1 MRVGYARVSTLDQSP
16 ELQLQAL
23 TAAGC
28 EKVYGEKAS
37 GDRADRPELKRVLD
51 DVLRDGDTLVVWR
64 LDRLARSLKQLI
76 ATAEDLQNRNIGLV
90 SLTEHLDTTIPGG
103 RLVFHVFGAIAE
115 FEKALI
121 KERTTAGL
129 AEARRRGR
137 KGGRPPVFT
146 ADDITAARALMHAG
160 DLPVRA
166 IAKRMGVSLATLYRH
181 VGKRG
186 RG

>member
-76 ATAEDLQNRNIGLV
+76 ASLPTVVNGLKSGKV
-90 SLTEHLDTTIPGG
+90 SP
-103 RLVFHVFGAIAE
+103 V
-115 FEKALI
+115 KALWHKKLPDQSQVRRI
-121 KERTTAGL
+121 FKEIESKDERLELNLYIVGESGEEEEGAM
-129 AEARRRGR
+129 AEG
-137 KGGRPPVFT
+137 
-146 ADDITAARALMHAG
+146 
-160 DLPVRA
+160 
-166 IAKRMGVSLATLYRH
+166 SQES
-181 VGKRG
+181 
-186 RG
+186 